1 MICSEVALEPEGH
14 EHHSTGSGTGMVK
27 HHQMINARSETAL
40 DKPAFREAF

>member
-1 MICSEVALEPEGH
+1 
-14 EHHSTGSGTGMVK
+14 MVK